1 MCSCPFRPFWFNRT
15 ALALASVSELS
26 TDGPLLPQEC
36 AHRRV
41 FAQADR
47 ALAGRIRFVAALSP
61 TA

>member
-1 MCSCPFRPFWFNRT
+1 MPVLAVLVQSECAGVVFRTGTQCGRH
-15 ALALASVSELS
+15 
-26 TDGPLLPQEC
+26 PLLSQEC

>member
-1 MCSCPFRPFWFNRT
+1 
-15 ALALASVSELS
+15 
-26 TDGPLLPQEC
+26 LLPQEC